1 MTRVNLNTRL
11 KNYKNRLNKII
22 VINFNI
28 TKSKL
33 YKRQVKK
40 NKLILK
46 NWRFQKYKIVIGN
59 NNH

>member
-46 NWRFQKYKIVIGN
+46 NWRF
-59 NNH
+59 